1 MIYLQ
6 TLIKQEI
13 QNVFNEQ
20 MIINQNAKDHFMS
33 EVIVYLQSW
42 KDSKSEMRKFQ
53 EDFQKLKRSKLDY
66 YYQKINEKALE
77 NKQEYIDLIFKSEK

>member
-1 MIYLQ
+1 
-6 TLIKQEI
+6 
-13 QNVFNEQ
+13 
-20 MIINQNAKDHFMS
+20 
-33 EVIVYLQSW
+33 
-42 KDSKSEMRKFQ
+42 MRKFQ